1 MDKVVEDSTTEQKI
15 LAAAKQI
22 FTLKG
27 LSGARMQDIAD
38 QAGINKALL
47 HYYFRSKD
55 KLFEVIF
62 HEAFSRFLP
71 QLNHVIASDMPL
83 FEKIEKFTG
92 YYIDMAIENPFLP
105 LFVLNEMNKHPAEF
119 FKKTWANNPPQV
131 EILVAQI
138 ERDKKKGLIKNI
150 APVQLVMNMM
160 SLCVFPFVGKPL
172 FKMIMHIEEQQFRQL
187 MEQRKKEVAAFIIAA
202 ISA

>member
-1 MDKVVEDSTTEQKI
+1 MINKLKDINAEQKI
-15 LAAAKQI
+15 LAAAKKI

-27 LSGARMQDIAD
+27 LAGARMQDIAD
-38 QAGINKALL
+38 EAGINKALL

-62 HEAFSRFLP
+62 NEAFTRFLP
-71 QLNHVIASDMPL
+71 RLNHVIESDIPL

-92 YYIDMAIENPFLP
+92 HYIDMAIENPYLP
-105 LFVLNEMNKHPAEF
+105 LFVLNEMNKHPEEF
-119 FKKTWANNPPQV
+119 FKKTWADNPPKV

-138 ERDKKKGLIKNI
+138 EKEKKKGLIKNI
-150 APVQLVMNMM
+150 TPPQLVMNMM

-172 FKMIMHIEEQQFRQL
+172 FKMIMHIEEATFLKL
-187 MEQRKKEVAAFIIAA
+187 MEERKKEVAKFIIAA
-202 ISA
+202 IST